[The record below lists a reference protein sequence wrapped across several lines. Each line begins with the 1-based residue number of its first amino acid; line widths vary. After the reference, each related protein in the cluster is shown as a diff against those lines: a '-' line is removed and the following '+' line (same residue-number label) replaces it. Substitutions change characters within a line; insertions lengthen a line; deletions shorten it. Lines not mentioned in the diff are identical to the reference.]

1 MAAPGYR
8 ITIHNSLTQPLLMA
22 GVPRRFAILNGTL
35 CAAFVLG
42 LQALM
47 TLPIFIIIHVLAAY
61 LTKKDPY
68 FFDVLLRHLRQKDFY
83 RT

>member
-1 MAAPGYR
+1 MATPGYR
-8 ITIHNSLTQPLLMA
+8 IVIHHSLTQPILLA
-22 GVPRRFAILNGTL
+22 GVPRRFAILNGTF

-42 LQALM
+42 LQAVF
-47 TLPIFIIIHVLAAY
+47 TIPIFVVLHLVAVY

-68 FFDVLLRHLRQKDFY
+68 FFEVMLRHLRQKTFY

>member
-1 MAAPGYR
+1 MTAAGYR
-8 ITIHNSLTQPLLMA
+8 IPIHHSLTQPLLMA

-47 TLPIFIIIHVLAAY
+47 TLPLFIVLHLLAAY

-68 FFDVLLRHLRQKDFY
+68 FFDVMLRHLRQKDFY
-83 RT
+83 RS

>member
-1 MAAPGYR
+1 MAALGYR
-8 ITIHNSLTQPLLMA
+8 IAIHHSLTQPILLG
-22 GVPRRFAILNGTL
+22 GVPRRFAILNGTF

-42 LQALM
+42 LQAIF
-47 TLPIFIIIHVLAAY
+47 TVPIFVVIHMIAVY

-68 FFDVLLRHLRQKDFY
+68 FFEVMLRHLRQKAFY

>member
-1 MAAPGYR
+1 MATPGYR
-8 ITIHNSLTQPLLMA
+8 IAIHNSLTQPILMA

-42 LQALM
+42 LQAIM
-47 TLPIFIIIHVLAAY
+47 TLPIFLLVHGVAVY

-68 FFDVLLRHLRQKDFY
+68 FFDVMVRHLRQKTFY

>member
-8 ITIHNSLTQPLLMA
+8 IPIHNSLTQPLLMA

-47 TLPIFIIIHVLAAY
+47 TLPIFIVIHLVAAY

-68 FFDVLLRHLRQKDFY
+68 FFDVMLRQLRQKDFY